1 MKQHLSSRL
10 LSLLLV
16 LALFMGLI
24 VPVNASTNS
33 GKQNLEFEKTDE
45 AVFSKLSESVLEEES
60 YENDD
65 QYEPDDSVRVSIVLE
80 EASTLERFG
89 TADIATNASAA
100 AYRSSLKSAQVNMA
114 GKISAATGTKLDVE
128 WNLTLAA
135 NLISANVRY
144 DSIKKIEKIPGIK
157 SVVIETRYE
166 PMVVSTDVA
175 NPNMATSS
183 AQIGSNTAWAAGYT
197 GAGSKVAVIDTG
209 IDYEHQSFS
218 ADGYNY
224 SMKLN
229 AEKKGMTLDA
239 YKASVGVL
247 TKDDLTAEVLA
258 QLNAKV
264 TNKAYLNDKIPF
276 AYNYIDKNYT
286 VDHVKDSAG
295 EHGSHVEGIAAANA
309 YIPNGDGTFSNAL
322 ESVFVQGVAP
332 DAQIVAMK
340 VFGAGGGAYDTDYM
354 AAIEDAIVLG
364 CDSVNLSLGSS
375 TSGFSRV
382 REDFKAVMDSL
393 TEHGVAVCISAGNS
407 SDWASNSVSGV
418 PYLYDNEI
426 SLQTDGSPGSFTN
439 SLAVASVNNDG
450 ATGSFFTVGEYN
462 VFYNE
467 TDYSNAALTTL
478 AGEHD
483 YVILPAG
490 VAGELADYDGIDVT
504 GKVVF
509 VQRGSISFYLKGNNA
524 VEKGAIATIVYN
536 NQPGT
541 INMDL
546 SDYTKTAPCVSIS
559 QTDGEAIWAASTQAA
574 DGKYATGRMNIRS
587 GVGTGQLNAEFYTMS
602 DFSSWGIPG
611 SLELKPEITAPGGS
625 IYSVNGAHG
634 GDGGHDSH
642 TAYENMSGTS
652 MASPQVAGMAA
663 LLGQYIRENKLEEKT
678 GKTARQLINSL
689 LMSTAEPIINGD
701 SGTPYSILNQG
712 AGLANVGNVIAADS
726 YIMMKDNLSGTAA
739 DGKVKAEFGDDPE
752 KAGVYTAEFTINNLS
767 GKAQEYTFATDVFT
781 QDMFEQEGATYL
793 DTWTTP
799 LAAEVSYEVGGQ
811 TFVPTSKVSC
821 DVNRDGKTDADD
833 AQCILE
839 HVAGNHG
846 SDNCD
851 LTVADLDKDG
861 KVTSYDAY
869 LLLKGLTVS
878 AVEVPVNSAVDV
890 KVTIKLTEATKAA
903 LNENY
908 PVGAY
913 IEGFIYVN
921 TANTEDGEILPA
933 HSIPMLGFYGNWSD
947 GSALD
952 TSTFVEKLYGDER
965 IPHTGV
971 MQTNYQTVKYA
982 GEKAELAYTIN
993 PYTIE
998 GESPADIP
1006 YDRAAISSQ
1015 TVISRFRMTTSRN
1028 AAAAVYF
1035 VQDSNGKVVYTG
1047 GVTEQLFSAYYQA
1060 SARAWR
1066 NTTTALTANK
1076 KPSALGFTEGDTFTA
1091 GIALIP
1097 EYYEVDGA
1105 MTKEQVAALIESGKL
1120 GDGCMLAYTYTVDD
1134 TAPEVKA
1141 IQKDFMTGALTV
1153 VAQDNHYIAYVGV
1166 YKGSGSKLITAG
1178 IPEQEKAGELCG
1190 ATFALDD
1197 SAGEY
1202 ITVVVGDYAG
1212 NEVKYKVNYGGT
1224 PEDYTGRLFGFT
1236 SSTSRGNGTRWVEI
1250 EPEILSS
1257 TAGMTDY
1264 AEVDYDVYAAEY
1276 AGKYVFFATADG
1288 IYAAPLEEI
1297 GNAQKLTSFTGFDED
1312 EMVADM
1318 AFSMKDK
1325 TMYVLTNHISDLG
1338 GGALAYFS
1346 NEHNK
1351 LYTLDL
1357 VTGELKKIASITTDA
1372 AFLCEPLRTMAV
1384 DANGNFYGVNNGYM
1398 DEGNMFN
1405 PSTLKLFQWKV
1416 SDIQDGALN
1425 LKGTA
1430 LTIEDVFIYGY
1441 AAMTYDQASGK
1452 LYVTSAYGAKNDS
1465 DDDNRLFVID
1475 PATSTA
1481 TKPGSAD
1488 GKFMDH
1494 VVGMFSVPANTI
1506 APFKENADV
1515 TKVEVTP
1522 TELTLPKGTTFQL
1535 KAAVYPWLAA
1545 NKAVTWTAEDPTV
1558 VSVDNGEIKTL
1569 KAGKTTVKAASVA
1582 DPSKFATCEVT
1593 VEALPEVQLSGL
1605 IYNTD
1610 SKAYW
1615 AEFNTNDTTKW
1626 TKASDEPAGSYIAG
1640 ALHEGELLVH
1650 NGSTMFGIDP
1660 DSFEVTSYGSISSS
1674 WIWSDAAACPTVDGC
1689 FGRLIALCMNGTC
1702 IELIDPATAKLS
1714 PFDLTKAD
1722 FEDTLATI
1730 AYIGSGVYL
1739 DRQITDTW
1747 QVVTVE
1753 CPANFYYV
1761 MAENGALYK
1770 FTLYTN
1776 DEGAS
1781 YSLTWTLLGSTGLE
1795 LTDVSAVTEG
1805 QYASMIYDQKSKQ
1818 LLLSHYTDGETATLY
1833 VIDPDD
1839 LLAAEV
1845 GSFGEG
1851 VWPVVALYQ
1860 HERATDLTLK
1870 LSASEASI
1878 YAGDSVTVDA
1888 KVILGSIKDVT
1899 WTSSN
1904 SAVAKV
1910 ENGVITGVAEGTAT
1924 ITATTVATNKA
1935 GQHVSQDVAV
1945 TVKPLV
1951 KVNTKVNAQ
1960 VATADGTAW
1969 VSIDLNTMTTT
1980 KLGDAE
1986 TTMYGGG
1993 YAIGSLWGSDA
2004 KDNDSG
2010 HIYNVDAKTFEESRG
2025 GECSSDYAIRDLTEN
2040 PEVSFKLT
2048 TSDKVYE
2055 ATAFGKPIYVNGS
2068 DGLCQLNDYTHGE
2081 IISWR
2086 GSSKYPKPAAIAYAG
2101 YVTLEYLNTMLGDDP
2116 ITECDPNTH
2125 CNLFYVLSA
2134 DGMIYQYYTVP
2145 YWDVKAA
2152 EGKEVRTYLLQGMLG
2167 DAGITFRDVSALS
2180 AVYVELSEDN
2190 RGLLIA
2196 DADTGSFYYA
2206 QIAGKKIT
2214 TGKVGNLAGAT
2225 NISCLY
2231 TTETASGDA
2240 ARFLRADAAPMAV
2253 ARSMSNAAAR
2263 KGAERPSLAGD
2274 EDVSM
2279 RIDETAVMENLEKAE
2294 AVSMVK
2300 ATVNKASGTLN
2311 AVKADGTTDKN
2322 ADGTYNVIVK
2332 ITDTE
2337 SVGNAKYVLRY
2348 DPAKMTYV
2356 SSTSRNYSA
2365 IHVDET
2371 KGEITL
2377 AFANPVE
2384 VAAGTAIGT
2393 VKFLAEKNVET
2404 TVTVTTEERNAN
2416 TNVNEAPAT
2425 VKVDTTETPEVD
2437 KPIVIIPTKPGGT
2450 PADKKLPFT
2459 DVSKYDEFYDAVK
2472 YLYERDIMNGTS
2484 DTLFSPN
2491 AELTRGMVVTILYRM
2506 EGEPFTTGAKTFS
2519 DVVAGRYY
2527 SKAVEWAAEN
2537 DIVNGF
2543 KDGTFK
2549 PNDPVTREQLAAII
2563 SRYAEFNGIVIYEPN
2578 NALASTDV
2586 VSNWAKKNVAW
2597 AAAEGILTPAQ
2608 TANATKNATRAEV
2621 AMAIYTYL
2629 TKTAK

>member
-1 MKQHLSSRL
+1 
-10 LSLLLV
+10 
-16 LALFMGLI
+16 
-24 VPVNASTNS
+24 
-33 GKQNLEFEKTDE
+33 
-45 AVFSKLSESVLEEES
+45 
-60 YENDD
+60 
-65 QYEPDDSVRVSIVLE
+65 
-80 EASTLERFG
+80 
-89 TADIATNASAA
+89 
-100 AYRSSLKSAQVNMA
+100 
-114 GKISAATGTKLDVE
+114 
-128 WNLTLAA
+128 
-135 NLISANVRY
+135 
-144 DSIKKIEKIPGIK
+144 
-157 SVVIETRYE
+157 
-166 PMVVSTDVA
+166 
-175 NPNMATSS
+175 
-183 AQIGSNTAWAAGYT
+183 
-197 GAGSKVAVIDTG
+197 
-209 IDYEHQSFS
+209 
-218 ADGYNY
+218 
-224 SMKLN
+224 
-229 AEKKGMTLDA
+229 
-239 YKASVGVL
+239 
-247 TKDDLTAEVLA
+247 
-258 QLNAKV
+258 
-264 TNKAYLNDKIPF
+264 
-276 AYNYIDKNYT
+276 
-286 VDHVKDSAG
+286 
-295 EHGSHVEGIAAANA
+295 
-309 YIPNGDGTFSNAL
+309 
-322 ESVFVQGVAP
+322 
-332 DAQIVAMK
+332 
-340 VFGAGGGAYDTDYM
+340 
-354 AAIEDAIVLG
+354 
-364 CDSVNLSLGSS
+364 
-375 TSGFSRV
+375 
-382 REDFKAVMDSL
+382 
-393 TEHGVAVCISAGNS
+393 
-407 SDWASNSVSGV
+407 
-418 PYLYDNEI
+418 
-426 SLQTDGSPGSFTN
+426 
-439 SLAVASVNNDG
+439 
-450 ATGSFFTVGEYN
+450 
-462 VFYNE
+462 
-467 TDYSNAALTTL
+467 
-478 AGEHD
+478 
-483 YVILPAG
+483 
-490 VAGELADYDGIDVT
+490 
-504 GKVVF
+504 
-509 VQRGSISFYLKGNNA
+509 
-524 VEKGAIATIVYN
+524 
-536 NQPGT
+536 
-541 INMDL
+541 
-546 SDYTKTAPCVSIS
+546 
-559 QTDGEAIWAASTQAA
+559 
-574 DGKYATGRMNIRS
+574 
-587 GVGTGQLNAEFYTMS
+587 MS

-611 SLELKPEITAPGGS
+611 SLELKPEITAPGGN
-625 IYSVNGAHG
+625 IYSVNGAHKG
-634 GDGGHDSH
+634 EGGHTSH
-642 TAYENMSGTS
+642 DAYETMSGTS

-663 LLGQYIRENKLEEKT
+663 LLGQYIRENKLDEKT

-752 KAGVYTAEFTINNLS
+752 KTGVYTAEFTINNLS

-781 QDMFEQEGATYL
+781 QDMFEHEGTAYL

-821 DVNRDGKTDADD
+821 DVNRDNKTDADD

-851 LTVADLDKDG
+851 LTVADLDGDG

-878 AVEVPVNSAVDV
+878 AVEVPVNSAVNV
-890 KVTIKLTEATKAA
+890 KVTIKLTEATKAV

-921 TANTEDGEILPA
+921 TANTEDGEILPE

-971 MQTNYQTVKYA
+971 MQTNYQTIKYA
-982 GEKAELAYTIN
+982 GEKTDLAYAIN
-993 PYTIE
+993 PYVIE

-1006 YDRAAISSQ
+1006 YDRAAINSKSAIGKF
-1015 TVISRFRMTTSRN
+1015 TLTASRN

-1035 VQDSNGKVVYTG
+1035 VQDGDGKVVYTG

-1060 SARAWR
+1060 SAKAWR

-1091 GIALIP
+1091 GMALIP

-1134 TAPEVKA
+1134 TTPEVKT
-1141 IQKDFMTGALTV
+1141 IQKDLQTGALTV

-1166 YKGSGSKLITAG
+1166 YKGNGAKLISAG
-1178 IPEQEKAGELCG
+1178 VPAQEKAGELCG
-1190 ATFALDD
+1190 ATFPLDD

-1202 ITVVVGDYAG
+1202 VTVVVGDYAG

-1236 SSTSRGNGTRWVEI
+1236 SGTKRGNGTRWVEI
-1250 EPEILSS
+1250 DPETLSG
-1257 TAGMTDY
+1257 TAGMADY
-1264 AEVDYDVYAAEY
+1264 AEVNYDVYAAEY
-1276 AGKYVFFATADG
+1276 AGKHVFFATADG
-1288 IYAAPLEEI
+1288 IYAAPLDEI
-1297 GNAQKLTSFTGFDED
+1297 GNAQKLTSFTNFDEK

-1357 VTGELKKIASITTDA
+1357 VTGELKKIANITTDA

-1441 AAMTYDQASGK
+1441 AAMTYDQTSGK
-1452 LYVTSAYGAKNDS
+1452 LYVTSAYGAKNAS

-1488 GKFMDH
+1488 GRFMDH

-1569 KAGKTTVKAASVA
+1569 KVGKATITATSVA
-1582 DPSKFATCEVT
+1582 DPTMYATCEVT
-1593 VEALPEVQLSGL
+1593 VKELPEIKASGL

-1626 TKASDEPAGSYIAG
+1626 TKASEDAASNYIAG
-1640 ALHEGELLVH
+1640 TLHEGEILLH
-1650 NGSTMFGIDP
+1650 DGENTFGVDP
-1660 DSFEVTSYGSISSS
+1660 DTFEVTPYGEIASS
-1674 WIWSDAAACPTVDGC
+1674 WIWSDAAQGPVVDGC

-1781 YSLTWTLLGSTGLE
+1781 YSLTWTLLGNTGLE

-1818 LLLSHYTDGETATLY
+1818 LLLSHYTDGETAALY
-1833 VIDPDD
+1833 IIDPDD
-1839 LLAAEV
+1839 LLPAEV

-1888 KVILGSIKDVT
+1888 KVILGSTKDVT

-1904 SAVAKV
+1904 DAVAKV

-1935 GQHVSQDVAV
+1935 GQHVSQNVAV
-1945 TVKPLV
+1945 TVKPLMSI
-1951 KVNTKVNAQ
+1951 NTKVNAQ
-1960 VATADGTAW
+1960 VETAEGTSW
-1969 VSIDLNTMTTT
+1969 VTVDLSNMSTT
-1980 KLGDAE
+1980 KLGAAE

-1993 YAIGSLWGSDA
+1993 YALGSLWGTDIKSEAGNIYKIDA
-2004 KDNDSG
+2004 E
-2010 HIYNVDAKTFEESRG
+2010 TFTETKGS
-2025 GECSSDYAIRDLTEN
+2025 ECSTDFAIRDLTVS
-2040 PEVSFKLT
+2040 PKVSFKLT
-2048 TSDKVYE
+2048 ENGNIHE
-2055 ATAFGKPIYVNGS
+2055 ATTFGNPIYISNT
-2068 DGLCQLNDYTHGE
+2068 DGLYEH
-2081 IISWR
+2081 
-2086 GSSKYPKPAAIAYAG
+2086 
-2101 YVTLEYLNTMLGDDP
+2101 
-2116 ITECDPNTH
+2116 
-2125 CNLFYVLSA
+2125 
-2134 DGMIYQYYTVP
+2134 
-2145 YWDVKAA
+2145 
-2152 EGKEVRTYLLQGMLG
+2152 
-2167 DAGITFRDVSALS
+2167 
-2180 AVYVELSEDN
+2180 
-2190 RGLLIA
+2190 
-2196 DADTGSFYYA
+2196 
-2206 QIAGKKIT
+2206 
-2214 TGKVGNLAGAT
+2214 
-2225 NISCLY
+2225 
-2231 TTETASGDA
+2231 
-2240 ARFLRADAAPMAV
+2240 LRL
-2253 ARSMSNAAAR
+2253 AR
-2263 KGAERPSLAGD
+2263 KQ
-2274 EDVSM
+2274 
-2279 RIDETAVMENLEKAE
+2279 
-2294 AVSMVK
+2294 
-2300 ATVNKASGTLN
+2300 
-2311 AVKADGTTDKN
+2311 
-2322 ADGTYNVIVK
+2322 
-2332 ITDTE
+2332 
-2337 SVGNAKYVLRY
+2337 
-2348 DPAKMTYV
+2348 
-2356 SSTSRNYSA
+2356 
-2365 IHVDET
+2365 
-2371 KGEITL
+2371 
-2377 AFANPVE
+2377 
-2384 VAAGTAIGT
+2384 
-2393 VKFLAEKNVET
+2393 
-2404 TVTVTTEERNAN
+2404 
-2416 TNVNEAPAT
+2416 
-2425 VKVDTTETPEVD
+2425 
-2437 KPIVIIPTKPGGT
+2437 
-2450 PADKKLPFT
+2450 
-2459 DVSKYDEFYDAVK
+2459 
-2472 YLYERDIMNGTS
+2472 
-2484 DTLFSPN
+2484 
-2491 AELTRGMVVTILYRM
+2491 
-2506 EGEPFTTGAKTFS
+2506 
-2519 DVVAGRYY
+2519 
-2527 SKAVEWAAEN
+2527 
-2537 DIVNGF
+2537 
-2543 KDGTFK
+2543 
-2549 PNDPVTREQLAAII
+2549 QLCQPR
-2563 SRYAEFNGIVIYEPN
+2563 SH
-2578 NALASTDV
+2578 
-2586 VSNWAKKNVAW
+2586 
-2597 AAAEGILTPAQ
+2597 
-2608 TANATKNATRAEV
+2608 
-2621 AMAIYTYL
+2621 
-2629 TKTAK
+2629 

>member
-1 MKQHLSSRL
+1 MKKHLPSRV

-16 LALFMGLI
+16 LAIFVGLV
-24 VPVNASTNS
+24 VPMNVSADS

-45 AVFSKLSESVLEEES
+45 AVFSKLSESVLDEES
-60 YENDD
+60 AESDD
-65 QYEPDDSVRVSIVLE
+65 QYAPDDNVRVSIVLE
-80 EASTLERFG
+80 EASTIERFG
-89 TADIATNASAA
+89 TADIATNASAV
-100 AYRSSLKSAQVNMA
+100 AYRSGLKNAQVNMA
-114 GKISAATGTKLDVE
+114 SKISAATGTKLDVA

-144 DSIKKIEKIPGIK
+144 DSIKKIEKVPGVK
-157 SVVIETRYE
+157 SVLIETRYE
-166 PMVVSTDVA
+166 PMVVSTGTAD
-175 NPNMATSS
+175 PNMATSS

-209 IDYEHQSFS
+209 IDYEQQSFS

-247 TKDDLTAEVLA
+247 TKADLTNEVLA

-264 TNKAYLNDKIPF
+264 TADKAYLNDKIPF

-286 VDHVKDSAG
+286 VNHMGDAQG

-309 YIPNGDGTFSNAL
+309 YIPNGDGTFSSAL
-322 ESVFVQGVAP
+322 EKVLVQGVAP
-332 DAQIVAMK
+332 DAQIVTMK
-340 VFGAGGGAYDTDYM
+340 VFGAGGGAYDSDYM

-364 CDSVNLSLGSS
+364 CDSVNLSLGSGS
-375 TSGFSRV
+375 AGFSRV
-382 REDFKAVMDSL
+382 RSEFTDIMDSL
-393 TEHGVAVCISAGNS
+393 TANGVVVCMSAGNS
-407 SDWASNSVSGV
+407 SDWASNSVNGF

-490 VAGELADYDGIDVT
+490 VAGEIADYDGIDVT

-559 QTDGEAIWAASTQAA
+559 QTDGEAIWAASTQSA
-574 DGKYATGRMNIRS
+574 DGKYATGKMTIMS
-587 GVGTGQLNAEFYTMS
+587 GVGSGQFHSEFYTMS
-602 DFSSWGIPG
+602 DFSSWGVPG
-611 SLELKPEITAPGGS
+611 SLELKPEITAPGGN
-625 IYSVNGAHG
+625 IYSVNGAHKG
-634 GDGGHDSH
+634 EGGHTSH
-642 TAYENMSGTS
+642 DAYETMSGTS

-663 LLGQYIRENKLEEKT
+663 VLGQYVRENKLEEKT

-701 SGTPYSILNQG
+701 SGTPYSILTQG
-712 AGLANVGNVIAADS
+712 AGLGNVGNAVSADS

-752 KAGVYTAEFTINNLS
+752 KTGVYTAEFTINNLS

-799 LAAEVSYEVGGQ
+799 LTAEVSYEVGGQ

-878 AVEVPVNSAVDV
+878 AVEVPVNSAVNV

-921 TANTEDGEILPA
+921 TANTEDGEILPE

-965 IPHTGV
+965 VPHTGV
-971 MQTNYQTVKYA
+971 MQTNYQTIKYA
-982 GEKAELAYTIN
+982 GEKTDLAYAIN
-993 PYTIE
+993 PYVIE

-1006 YDRAAISSQ
+1006 YDRAAINSKSAIGKF
-1015 TVISRFRMTTSRN
+1015 TLTASRN

-1035 VQDSNGKVVYTG
+1035 VQDGNGKVVYTG
-1047 GVTEQLFSAYYQA
+1047 GVAEQFSAAYYYA
-1060 SARAWR
+1060 SAQAWR
-1066 NTTTALTANK
+1066 NTSAGLTVNQ
-1076 KPSALGFTEGDTFTA
+1076 KPNALGFREGDTFTA
-1091 GIALIP
+1091 GMALIP

-1134 TAPEVKA
+1134 TTPEVKT
-1141 IQKDFMTGALTV
+1141 IQKDLQTGALTV

-1166 YKGSGSKLITAG
+1166 YKGSGSKLISAG
-1178 IPEQEKAGELCG
+1178 VPAQEKAGELCG
-1190 ATFALDD
+1190 ATFPLDD

-1224 PEDYTGRLFGFT
+1224 PEDFTGRLFGFT
-1236 SSTSRGNGTRWVEI
+1236 SASGRGNGTRWVEI
-1250 EPEILSS
+1250 EPETLSS
-1257 TAGMTDY
+1257 TTGMTDY

-1276 AGKYVFFATADG
+1276 AGKYVFFAMADG

-1297 GNAQKLTSFTGFDED
+1297 DNVQKLTSFTSLDDD

-1325 TMYVLTNHISDLG
+1325 TMYVLTNHVSDILRG
-1338 GGALAYFS
+1338 TIAD
-1346 NEHNK
+1346 NVREVNK

-1357 VTGELKKIASITTDA
+1357 VTGELKKVADITTDKLSA
-1372 AFLCEPLRTMAV
+1372 TYTLRTMAV
-1384 DANGNFYGVNNGYM
+1384 DADGNFYAVNNATSAASNLY
-1398 DEGNMFN
+1398 
-1405 PSTLKLFQWKV
+1405 QWTA
-1416 SDIQDGALN
+1416 SDIKDGVLE
-1425 LKGTA
+1425 LTGEKLESKGLYVTS
-1430 LTIEDVFIYGY
+1430 Y
-1441 AAMTYDQASGK
+1441 ASMTYDQVHSTLYLGSGYGLKISYDNDNK
-1452 LYVTSAYGAKNDS
+1452 LWVVDPEAKTAVTVNSTDS
-1465 DDDNRLFVID
+1465 RF
-1475 PATSTA
+1475 
-1481 TKPGSAD
+1481 K
-1488 GKFMDH
+1488 DH
-1494 VVGMFSVPANTI
+1494 VVGLFVVPANTI
-1506 APFKENADV
+1506 
-1515 TKVEVTP
+1515 
-1522 TELTLPKGTTFQL
+1522 TLPKDAKVSSVEVVPAEITLL
-1535 KAAVYPWLAA
+1535 KGSTLTLQANVYPWLAA
-1545 NKAVTWTAEDPTV
+1545 NKSVTWQSSDAST
-1558 VSVDNGEIKTL
+1558 VSVDNGEITTL
-1569 KAGKTTVKAASVA
+1569 KVGEATITATSVA
-1582 DPSKFATCEVT
+1582 DPTKSATCKVT
-1593 VEALPEVQLSGL
+1593 VEAPPEIKASGL
-1605 IYNTD
+1605 IYGTD

-1615 AEFNTNDTTKW
+1615 SEFSTSNPRAW
-1626 TKASDEPAGSYIAG
+1626 TKASEDAASNYVAGT
-1640 ALHEGELLVH
+1640 LHEGEILLH
-1650 NGSTMFGIDP
+1650 DGENTFGVDP
-1660 DSFEVTSYGSISSS
+1660 DTFEVTPYGEIASS

-1689 FGRLIALCMNGTC
+1689 FGKMVALCMNGTY
-1702 IELIDPATAKLS
+1702 IEMIDLAEGKLS
-1714 PFDLTKAD
+1714 AFDLSEKGFA
-1722 FEDTLATI
+1722 EDPLAVI
-1730 AYIGSGVYL
+1730 AHIESGTYTHTYIDWGSL
-1739 DRQITDTW
+1739 SI
-1747 QVVTVE
+1747 VTVE
-1753 CPANFYYV
+1753 CPANFYYA
-1761 MAENGALYK
+1761 MTESGMLYK
-1770 FTLYTN
+1770 FTIFTK
-1776 DEGAS
+1776 DKGES
-1781 YSLTWTLLGSTGLE
+1781 TSMSMETIGSTGLE
-1795 LTDVSAVTEG
+1795 LTNVSAVTG
-1805 QYASMIYDQKSKQ
+1805 GPYASMIYDQQ
-1818 LLLSHYTDGETATLY
+1818 TGYLLVSHYSDGEFAKLY
-1833 VIDPDD
+1833 AIHPDV
-1839 LLAAEV
+1839 LIPAEV
-1845 GSFGEG
+1845 GDFGEK
-1851 VWPVVALYQ
+1851 VWPVVSLYQ
-1860 HERATDLTLK
+1860 YQRATDLTLR
-1870 LSASEASI
+1870 LSTNKETI
-1878 YAGDSVTVDA
+1878 YVGDSVTVDA

-1904 SAVAKV
+1904 NAVAKV

-1960 VATADGTAW
+1960 VVTADGPAW

-2040 PEVSFKLT
+2040 PKVSFKLT

-2068 DGLCQLNDYTHGE
+2068 DGLCQLNDYIHGE
-2081 IISWR
+2081 ITSWR

-2101 YVTLEYLNTMLGDDP
+2101 YVKLEYLNTMLRDDP
-2116 ITECDPNTH
+2116 ITECDPDTH

-2180 AVYVELSEDN
+2180 AVYVELSEN
-2190 RGLLIA
+2190 NYGLLIA
-2196 DADTGSFYYA
+2196 DATSGSFYYA
-2206 QIAGKKIT
+2206 NLAGKNIVA
-2214 TGKVGNLAGAT
+2214 GKVGSLKGAT
-2225 NISCLY
+2225 NISSLY

-2240 ARFLRADAAPMAV
+2240 AKFINRGTETMSV
-2253 ARSMSNAAAR
+2253 ARAANNVEAK
-2263 KGAERPSLAGD
+2263 KGYETNEVLASAN
-2274 EDVSM
+2274 VSM
-2279 RIDETAVMENLEKAE
+2279 RSNVKPVEKTSQKSE
-2294 AVSMVK
+2294 AISMVK
-2300 ATVNKASGTLN
+2300 ATANKASGTLN
-2311 AVKADGTTDKN
+2311 AVKADGMTDKN

-2519 DVVAGRYY
+2519 DVAAGRYY

>member
-1 MKQHLSSRL
+1 MKKHLPSRV

-16 LALFMGLI
+16 LALFVGLV
-24 VPVNASTNS
+24 VPMNVSADS

-60 YENDD
+60 TESDD
-65 QYEPDDSVRVSIVLE
+65 QYAPDDNVRVSIVLE
-80 EASTLERFG
+80 EASTIERFG
-89 TADIATNASAA
+89 TADIATNASAV
-100 AYRSSLKSAQVNMA
+100 AYRSGLKNAQVNMA
-114 GKISAATGTKLDVE
+114 SKISAATGTKLDVA

-144 DSIKKIEKIPGIK
+144 DSIKKIEKVPGVK

-166 PMVVSTDVA
+166 PMVVSTGTAD
-175 NPNMATSS
+175 PNMATSS

-209 IDYEHQSFS
+209 IDYEQQSFS

-229 AEKKGMTLDA
+229 AEKKGMSLDA

-247 TKDDLTAEVLA
+247 TKADLTNEVLA

-264 TNKAYLNDKIPF
+264 TADKAYLNDKIPF

-286 VDHVKDSAG
+286 VDHMGDAQG

-309 YIPNGDGTFSNAL
+309 YIPNGDGTFSSAL
-322 ESVFVQGVAP
+322 EKVLVQGVAP
-332 DAQIVAMK
+332 DAQIVTMK

-364 CDSVNLSLGSS
+364 CDSVNLSLGSGS
-375 TSGFSRV
+375 AGFSRV
-382 REDFKAVMDSL
+382 KNEFTDIMDSL
-393 TEHGVAVCISAGNS
+393 TANGVVVCMSAGNS
-407 SDWASNSVSGV
+407 SNWAANSVNNV

-439 SLAVASVNNDG
+439 SLTVASVNNSG
-450 ATGSFFTVGEYN
+450 LTGSFFTVGEYS

-467 TDYSNAALTTL
+467 TSYKNAALTTL

-490 VAGELADYDGIDVT
+490 VAGAPADYDGIDVA

-509 VQRGSISFYLKGNNA
+509 VQRGVIPFTEKGDNA
-524 VEKGAIATIVYN
+524 VAKGAIATIVYN
-536 NQPGT
+536 NEPGA

-546 SDYTKTAPCVSIS
+546 TAYKATAPCVSIS
-559 QTDGEAIWAASTQAA
+559 QTDGKAIWAASTQAA

-602 DFSSWGIPG
+602 DFSSWGVPG
-611 SLELKPEITAPGGS
+611 SLELKPEITAPGGN
-625 IYSVNGAHG
+625 IYSVNGAHKG
-634 GDGGHDSH
+634 EGGHTSH
-642 TAYENMSGTS
+642 DAYETMSGTS

-663 LLGQYIRENKLEEKT
+663 VLGQYVRENKLEEKT

-701 SGTPYSILNQG
+701 SGTPYSILTQG
-712 AGLANVGNVIAADS
+712 AGLGNVGNAVSADS

-752 KAGVYTAEFTINNLS
+752 KTGVYTAEFTINNLS

-781 QDMFEQEGATYL
+781 QDMFEQEGTAYL

-851 LTVADLDKDG
+851 LTVADLDGDG

-878 AVEVPVNSAVDV
+878 AVEVPVNSAVNV

-921 TANTEDGEILPA
+921 TANTEDGEILPE

-947 GSALD
+947 GYALD

-971 MQTNYQTVKYA
+971 MQTNYQTIKYA
-982 GEKAELAYTIN
+982 GEKTDLAYAIN
-993 PYTIE
+993 PYVIE

-1006 YDRAAISSQ
+1006 YDRAAINSKSAIGKF
-1015 TVISRFRMTTSRN
+1015 TLTASRN

-1035 VQDSNGKVVYTG
+1035 VQDGNGKVVYTG
-1047 GVTEQLFSAYYQA
+1047 GVAEQFSAAYYYA
-1060 SARAWR
+1060 SAQAWR
-1066 NTTTALTANK
+1066 NTSAGLTVNQ
-1076 KPSALGFTEGDTFTA
+1076 KPNALGFREGDTFTA
-1091 GIALIP
+1091 GMALIP

-1134 TAPEVKA
+1134 TTPEVKT
-1141 IQKDFMTGALTV
+1141 IQKDLQTGALTV

-1166 YKGSGSKLITAG
+1166 YKGSGAKLISAG
-1178 IPEQEKAGELCG
+1178 IPAQEKAGELCG
-1190 ATFALDD
+1190 ATFPLDD

-1202 ITVVVGDYAG
+1202 VTVVVGDYAG

-1236 SSTSRGNGTRWVEI
+1236 SGTSRGNGTRWVEI
-1250 EPEILSS
+1250 EPETLSS
-1257 TAGMTDY
+1257 TTGMTDY

-1325 TMYVLTNHISDLG
+1325 TMYVLTNHVSDILRG
-1338 GGALAYFS
+1338 RIAG
-1346 NEHNK
+1346 NVREVNK

-1357 VTGELKKIASITTDA
+1357 VTGELKKVADITTDKLSA
-1372 AFLCEPLRTMAV
+1372 TYTLRTMAV
-1384 DANGNFYGVNNGYM
+1384 DADGNFYAVNNATSY
-1398 DEGNMFN
+1398 ESN
-1405 PSTLKLFQWKV
+1405 LYQWTA
-1416 SDIQDGALN
+1416 SDIKNGVLE
-1425 LKGTA
+1425 LTGEKLESKGLYVTS
-1430 LTIEDVFIYGY
+1430 Y
-1441 AAMTYDQASGK
+1441 ASMTYDQVHSTLYLGSSYGLKISYDNDNK
-1452 LYVTSAYGAKNDS
+1452 LWVVDPEAKTAVTVNSTDS
-1465 DDDNRLFVID
+1465 RF
-1475 PATSTA
+1475 
-1481 TKPGSAD
+1481 K
-1488 GKFMDH
+1488 DH
-1494 VVGMFSVPANTI
+1494 VVGLFSVPANTI
-1506 APFKENADV
+1506 
-1515 TKVEVTP
+1515 
-1522 TELTLPKGTTFQL
+1522 TLPKDAKVSSVEVVPAEITLL
-1535 KAAVYPWLAA
+1535 KGSTITLQANVYPWLAA
-1545 NKAVTWTAEDPTV
+1545 DKSVTWTTSDAST
-1558 VSVDNGEIKTL
+1558 VSVDNGEITTL
-1569 KAGKTTVKAASVA
+1569 KVGEATITATSVA
-1582 DPSKFATCEVT
+1582 DPTKSATCKVT
-1593 VEALPEVQLSGL
+1593 VEALPEIKASGL

-1615 AEFNTNDTTKW
+1615 SDFSTKDTTKW
-1626 TKASDEPAGSYIAG
+1626 TKASEDAASNYIAG
-1640 ALHEGELLVH
+1640 ALHEGEILLH
-1650 NGSTMFGIDP
+1650 DGENTFGVDP
-1660 DSFEVTSYGSISSS
+1660 DTFEVTPYGEIASS

-1689 FGRLIALCMNGTC
+1689 FGRMVALCMNGTY
-1702 IELIDPATAKLS
+1702 IEMIDLAEGKLS
-1714 PFDLTKAD
+1714 AFDLSARG
-1722 FEDTLATI
+1722 FAEDPLAVI
-1730 AYIGSGVYL
+1730 AHIGSGTYTHSYF
-1739 DRQITDTW
+1739 DWGSFDF
-1747 QVVTVE
+1747 VTVV
-1753 CPANFYYV
+1753 CPANFYYA
-1761 MAENGALYK
+1761 MTESGALYK
-1770 FTLYTN
+1770 FTIYSN
-1776 DEGAS
+1776 DGGES
-1781 YSLTWTLLGSTGLE
+1781 SSLNMEFVGFSGLE
-1795 LTDVSAVTEG
+1795 LTNVSAVTG
-1805 QYASMIYDQKSKQ
+1805 GPYASMIYDQKTGY
-1818 LLLSHYTDGETATLY
+1818 LLLSHYSDGEFAKLY
-1833 VIDPDD
+1833 AIHPDV
-1839 LLAAEV
+1839 LIPAEV
-1845 GSFGEG
+1845 GDFGEK
-1851 VWPVVALYQ
+1851 VWPVVSLYQ
-1860 HERATDLTLK
+1860 YQRATDLTLR
-1870 LSASEASI
+1870 LSTNEETI
-1878 YAGDSVTVDA
+1878 YVGDSVTVDA
-1888 KVILGSIKDVT
+1888 KVILGDTKDVT

-1904 SAVAKV
+1904 DAVAKV

-1945 TVKPLV
+1945 TVKPLMSI
-1951 KVNTKVNAQ
+1951 NTKVNAQ
-1960 VATADGTAW
+1960 VETAEGTSW
-1969 VSIDLNTMTTT
+1969 VTVDLSNMSTT
-1980 KLGDAE
+1980 KLGTAE

-1993 YAIGSLWGSDA
+1993 YALGSLWGTDVKSEAGNIYKIDA
-2004 KDNDSG
+2004 AAFTETKGS
-2010 HIYNVDAKTFEESRG
+2010 
-2025 GECSSDYAIRDLTEN
+2025 ECSTDFAIRDLTVS

-2048 TSDKVYE
+2048 ENGNIHE
-2055 ATAFGKPIYVNGS
+2055 ATTFGNPIYISNT
-2068 DGLCQLNDYTHGE
+2068 DGLYELLDFEGGS
-2081 IISWR
+2081 ISGWS
-2086 GSSKYPKPAAIAYAG
+2086 GSSSYANLAAIDYIG
-2101 YVTLEYLNTMLGDDP
+2101 DVTAAKVNEMLP
-2116 ITECDPNTH
+2116 ASQQITECDPETISH
-2125 CNLFYVLSA
+2125 VYYVLST
-2134 DGMIYQYYTVP
+2134 DGTVYQFITVP
-2145 YWDVKAA
+2145 IWDVEAA
-2152 EGKEVRTYLLQGMLG
+2152 EGEEVGAYLIRGVVG
-2167 DAGITFRDVSALS
+2167 NIGITFQDPMALS
-2180 AVYVELSEDN
+2180 AVYVELSEN
-2190 RGLLIA
+2190 NYGLLIA
-2196 DADTGSFYYA
+2196 DATSGSFYYA
-2206 QIAGKKIT
+2206 NLAGKNIVA
-2214 TGKVGNLAGAT
+2214 GKVGSLKGAT
-2225 NISCLY
+2225 NISSLY

-2240 ARFLRADAAPMAV
+2240 AKNLLRNTETMSAVRAANNVEAK
-2253 ARSMSNAAAR
+2253 
-2263 KGAERPSLAGD
+2263 KGYETNEVLASAN
-2274 EDVSM
+2274 VSM
-2279 RIDETAVMENLEKAE
+2279 RSNVKPVEKTSQKSE
-2294 AVSMVK
+2294 AISMVK
-2300 ATVNKASGTLN
+2300 ATANKASGTLN
-2311 AVKADGTTDKN
+2311 AVKADGMTDKN

-2506 EGEPFTTGAKTFS
+2506 EGEPFTTGSKTFS
-2519 DVVAGRYY
+2519 DVAAGRYY